1 MTLFSNQFRAMSA
14 KDLEFRKLIDHIF
27 DVGRRHGVRPI
38 PEMTLMMVGLI
49 TAEGIG
55 KQLDPDAN
63 SFQEVS
69 NYLIPV
75 LARRN
80 MLDEKTLA
88 AAARLVQ
95 RSLVA

>member
-1 MTLFSNQFRAMSA
+1 
-14 KDLEFRKLIDHIF
+14 
-27 DVGRRHGVRPI
+27 VGRRHGVRPV
-38 PEMTLMMVGLI
+38 PDMTLMMVGLV

-55 KQLDPDAN
+55 KQLDPDVN

-88 AAARLVQ
+88 AAARQAQ
-95 RSLVA
+95 RTLVA